1 MKQYI
6 ITIIGATLLSAM
18 ANILSPDKWRKYISI
33 ITGFIIISC
42 IISPISKLLDMD
54 IFAGVDQFYDSRTDY
69 ESVER
74 DLIVSRLEEEVA
86 ADIEKRLKAEFNED
100 AEATVQLYIN
110 ENNEIERVSKIV
122 IKGAEK
128 SSVKT
133 KRLCEIYG
141 IKEDEVEYE

>member
-18 ANILSPDKWRKYISI
+18 ANILSPDTWRKYISV

-42 IISPISKLLDMD
+42 IISPISKLVDAD
-54 IFAGVDQFYDSRTDY
+54 IFSGFDDFYEDRTDY
-69 ESVER
+69 AAVER
-74 DLIVSRLEEEVA
+74 NVVMDHLTSKVA
-86 ADIEKRLKAEFNED
+86 EDIEKRFQNEFKE
-100 AEATVQLYIN
+100 TVQVRVKLRLN
-110 ENNEIERVSKIV
+110 QNNEIEGIEHITV
-122 IKGAEK
+122 KGSDGEYE
-128 SSVKT
+128 KT